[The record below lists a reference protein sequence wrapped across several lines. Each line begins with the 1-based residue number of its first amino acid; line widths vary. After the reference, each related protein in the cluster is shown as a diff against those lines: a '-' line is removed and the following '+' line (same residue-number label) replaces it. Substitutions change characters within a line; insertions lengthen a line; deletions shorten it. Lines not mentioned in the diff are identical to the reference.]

1 MKAHVDY
8 KKAMNFLLYTEMVKM
23 VKEVMKE
30 YEGKTYCVSTRL
42 KVGGKTKDKDWI
54 GIINNGELVFKEPVM
69 ENGLEGYEIIAVSVR

>member
-1 MKAHVDY
+1 MKCKVDY
-8 KKAMNFLLYTEMVKM
+8 KKAMNFLLYTEM

-69 ENGLEGYEIIAVSVR
+69 VNGLEGYEIIAVSEVKK

>member
-1 MKAHVDY
+1 MKCNVDY
-8 KKAMNFLLYTEMVKM
+8 KKAMNFLLYTEM

-54 GIINNGELVFKEPVM
+54 GIINNGELMFKEPVM
-69 ENGLEGYEIIAVSVR
+69 ENGLEGYEIIAVSEVKK